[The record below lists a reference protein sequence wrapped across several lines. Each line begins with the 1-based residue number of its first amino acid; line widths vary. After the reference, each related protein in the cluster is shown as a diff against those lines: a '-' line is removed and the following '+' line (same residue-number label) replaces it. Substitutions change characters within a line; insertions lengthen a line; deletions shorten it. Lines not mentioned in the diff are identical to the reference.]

1 MHEQNPLP
9 GDLIFF
15 IQRVYHTNNLFFKD
29 IGNYFY
35 PKDKY
40 LDMQIYNLKLKD
52 VLIERK
58 NSLRIQIPQSNCSQ
72 YALNSSEL
80 C

>member
-9 GDLIFF
+9 RDLIFF
-15 IQRVYHTNNLFFKD
+15 IQHVYHTNNLFFKD
-29 IGNYFY
+29 IGNYFC

-40 LDMQIYNLKLKD
+40 LDMQIHNLKLKD

-58 NSLRIQIPQSNCSQ
+58 NSLGIQISQSKLFTGLPWWRSG
-72 YALNSSEL
+72 
-80 C
+80 